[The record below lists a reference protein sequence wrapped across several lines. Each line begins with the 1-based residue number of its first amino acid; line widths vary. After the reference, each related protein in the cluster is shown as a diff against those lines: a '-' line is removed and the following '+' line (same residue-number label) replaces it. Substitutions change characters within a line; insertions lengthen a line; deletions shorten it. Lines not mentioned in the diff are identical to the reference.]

1 MCPPPNNPTAHLH
14 REWETLFSNAFS
26 TNKQQQYPPPVDI
39 DLVPN
44 ELRGDAMYATFEG
57 LPVWSNNVN
66 TLSLSDDL
74 ADLHELCGHFKNN
87 NIGIAALQEINIDLT
102 QAKIYKR
109 VKAVFEQ
116 HFHKRCILICSTT
129 SIRSE
134 TSWKPG
140 STLLVIMPQWAPY
153 VVGQNHDELGRWCSA
168 TLQVKDQRQMVFYS
182 FYNCCKN
189 KITNAGLHTIYAQ
202 Q

>member
-1 MCPPPNNPTAHLH
+1 MCPPPDTPPAHLR

-26 TNKQQQYPPPVDI
+26 TTKQQQCPPPVDI

-44 ELRGDAMYATFEG
+44 ELCGDALDATFEG
-57 LPVWSNNVN
+57 LHVWSNNVN
-66 TLSLSDDL
+66 TLSLRDDL

-116 HFHKRCILICSTT
+116 HFHKRCILICSTLN
-129 SIRSE
+129 IRST
-134 TSWKPG
+134 TS
-140 STLLVIMPQWAPY
+140 
-153 VVGQNHDELGRWCSA
+153 
-168 TLQVKDQRQMVFYS
+168 
-182 FYNCCKN
+182 
-189 KITNAGLHTIYAQ
+189 
-202 Q
+202 